1 MKPIKPT
8 ALTALVAI
16 VMLAGS
22 LGSWALL
29 VPPAAAGADDDLRH
43 AECRK
48 AWRASPAATWQ
59 QCTMRGVH
67 WDSFL
72 WSMQTDWRII
82 GSNNNHL
89 QKQMEHSKCWVDVVC
104 DHGTPLF
111 VPGTH
116 RNKINYTEVGKLRRC
131 RSNPTVVNST
141 CDPLTIEEVQQVTQ
155 STSGNHRLSMSNVTV
170 TEGRTATFR
179 LELSE
184 PVDFAIRY
192 FYYTRAGTA
201 ESGQDYAHK
210 SGAISIPSGH
220 RSASVRVKTESDYY
234 AQEEDEHFFLDL
246 KSLYTLGRQ
255 PGTYTWVYDPG
266 AGLPANLTVR
276 ATIKN
281 KVNNPSASS
290 DGGFCHP
297 KKRAARLC

>member
-89 QKQMEHSKCWVDVVC
+89 QKQMEHSLCYADVYC
-104 DHGTPLF
+104 DKGP
-111 VPGTH
+111 
-116 RNKINYTEVGKLRRC
+116 NE
-131 RSNPTVVNST
+131 
-141 CDPLTIEEVQQVTQ
+141 Q
-155 STSGNHRLSMSNVTV
+155 
-170 TEGRTATFR
+170 
-179 LELSE
+179 
-184 PVDFAIRY
+184 
-192 FYYTRAGTA
+192 RAAWKGLI
-201 ESGQDYAHK
+201 K
-210 SGAISIPSGH
+210 PS
-220 RSASVRVKTESDYY
+220 
-234 AQEEDEHFFLDL
+234 DL
-246 KSLYTLGRQ
+246 KTMARCKDDIKTMK
-255 PGTYTWVYDPG
+255 PGCT
-266 AGLPANLTVR
+266 PATNDDLWPWHSEVALFFRWLFST
-276 ATIKN
+276 
-281 KVNNPSASS
+281 NN
-290 DGGFCHP
+290 
-297 KKRAARLC
+297 